1 MDIGRIAPGFTIHG
15 NNYITCEKIFNRRIM
30 TTGAPHS
37 LRENQTWKYALLGG
51 LISIPLV
58 LGDYWL
64 SGMGDYF
71 SINMVFFGGLLA
83 GFLAQRSTA
92 DGRRAAIGAGIVGGL
107 PGYLWILPAMV
118 RTGSSFATA
127 WSSPIAASV
136 LMILGGVMVIG
147 ISALAGL
154 LGGIVGGWLAKKA
167 DRTRSS
173 IVSA

>member
-1 MDIGRIAPGFTIHG
+1 MA
-15 NNYITCEKIFNRRIM
+15 KS
-30 TTGAPHS
+30 ALHS
-37 LRENQTWKYALLGG
+37 LHKNQTWKYALLGG

-64 SGMGDYF
+64 SGMGNYF

-83 GFLAQRSTA
+83 GFLAQRSSA
-92 DGRRAAIGAGIVGGL
+92 NAGRAAIGAGIVGGL

-127 WSSPIAASV
+127 WSSPIAATV
-136 LMILGGVMVIG
+136 LMVLGGVMLIG

-154 LGGIVGGWLAKKA
+154 LGGIVGGWLAKKI
-167 DRTRSS
+167 DRTQSS
-173 IVSA
+173 TVST